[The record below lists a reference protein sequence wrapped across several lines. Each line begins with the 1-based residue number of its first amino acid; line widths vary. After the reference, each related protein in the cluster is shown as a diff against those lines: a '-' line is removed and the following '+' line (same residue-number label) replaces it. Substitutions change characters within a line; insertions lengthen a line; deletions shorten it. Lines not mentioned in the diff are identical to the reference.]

1 MTSSAIPGTTGSGR
15 GEPFSPQ
22 LRRSVVVVM
31 VGSWLVFT
39 DSTVVNVAVESI
51 ADDLTT
57 NLASVQWAVTGY
69 LLSLA
74 AVLPATGWAARRFGP
89 SRVYVAGLSVFTVSS
104 AVAALA
110 PTVGVLVAAR
120 VGQGIGGGVIM
131 PVGTIIWTAQA
142 TRAQIGR
149 VMGLISIPVVTAP
162 MLGPLLAGVLIHA
175 AGWRSIFWVNLPVG
189 VAAVVAAIHM
199 LPPDAARKPGEP
211 LDWIGLALLVSGM
224 VGLTYAV
231 TALTQAS
238 AVSALTL
245 AAVMLAVAALLGFVV
260 WGRRRSRPLLD
271 VRLYANRSFAAAAL
285 AMTTV
290 GAVIFG
296 GMILLPLY
304 FQIVRGESV
313 LATGA
318 LLAPSGGRRPG
329 RRGGGAETDRAVRRR
344 EDRPG
349 RSGGSRGG
357 HGPVHAHHRRNL
369 PRLVDAGELVRGAG
383 VGLALMPTM
392 TAAYRAL
399 PAAAIP
405 DATPQLNMLQRLGGS
420 LGTAVFT
427 VIVTSQLH
435 QAVSPSGQAQAFQT
449 AFAWVL
455 AATIATIIPA
465 LLLAVLDSRGRG
477 EEEPRHGRSRPSQ
490 IIRQPKSQTVHASRR
505 RGEL

>member
-1 MTSSAIPGTTGSGR
+1 
-15 GEPFSPQ
+15 
-22 LRRSVVVVM
+22 M

-175 AGWRSIFWVNLPVG
+175 AGWRSIFWVNLPAG

-318 LLAPSGGRRPG
+318 LLAPSGVGALVAAVAGPRLIERYGAGKTALAGVAVAAAATVPFTLIT
-329 RRGGGAETDRAVRRR
+329 AETSLAWLTL
-344 EDRPG
+344 
-349 RSGGSRGG
+349 
-357 HGPVHAHHRRNL
+357 AM
-369 PRLVDAGELVRGAG
+369 LVRGAG

>member
-1 MTSSAIPGTTGSGR
+1 MSSATIPETTGSGG

-22 LRRSVVVVM
+22 LRCSVVVVM

-39 DSTVVNVAVESI
+39 DATVVNVAVESI
-51 ADDLTT
+51 ASDLATSLT
-57 NLASVQWAVTGY
+57 SVQWAVTGY
-69 LLSLA
+69 LLALA

-89 SRVYVAGLSVFTVSS
+89 SRVYIAGLSVFTVSS

-120 VGQGIGGGVIM
+120 VSQGIGGGMIM
-131 PVGTIIWTAQA
+131 PVGTIIWTAQS

-162 MLGPLLAGVLIHA
+162 MLGPLLAGALIHA
-175 AGWRSIFWVNLPVG
+175 ASWRSIFWVNVPVG
-189 VAAVVAAIHM
+189 VALVVAAIGM
-199 LPPDAARKPGEP
+199 LPADAARRREEP

-231 TALTQAS
+231 NTLTQAS
-238 AVSALTL
+238 TVSALTV
-245 AAVMLAVAALLGFVV
+245 AAAMLAVAALLGFVV
-260 WGRRRSRPLLD
+260 WARRTSRPLLD

-313 LATGA
+313 LVTGA
-318 LLAPSGGRRPG
+318 LLAPSGAGALVAVVAGPSLIERY
-329 RRGGGAETDRAVRRR
+329 GGKTAVAGVVVAAAATVPFTLITAETSLAWLML
-344 EDRPG
+344 
-349 RSGGSRGG
+349 
-357 HGPVHAHHRRNL
+357 AML
-369 PRLVDAGELVRGAG
+369 IRGAG
-383 VGLALMPTM
+383 VGLALMPIM

-399 PAAAIP
+399 PAASIP

-427 VIVTSQLH
+427 VIVTNQLH
-435 QAVSPSGQAQAFQT
+435 QAVSLSGQAQAFQT

-477 EEEPRHGRSRPSQ
+477 EEEPRHGRSRPSK
-490 IIRQPKSQTVHASRR
+490 IIRQAKSQTVHPSRR
-505 RGEL
+505 RGKL